1 MSNNTA
7 EKHDFTKGSTAAGI
21 VRLSLP
27 MILAQLVNV
36 LYNIVDRMY
45 LGHMPGDGRL
55 ALTGVGVA
63 FPIITIINAFANLCG
78 SGGAPLCSIERGRG
92 DEKTAEQIM
101 GNSLTLLV
109 FFGVL
114 LTAAGYFLK
123 TPLLYQI
130 GRAHV

>member
-1 MSNNTA
+1 MTGQEA
-7 EKHDFTKGSTAAGI
+7 ERNDFTKGSTAGSI

-78 SGGAPLCSIERGRG
+78 SGGVPLI
-92 DEKTAEQIM
+92 
-101 GNSLTLLV
+101 LLLPHLWNLGIY
-109 FFGVL
+109 GVL
-114 LTAAGYFLK
+114 LAEPVTNVAGGLACYLTMLVVVWRK
-123 TPLLYQI
+123 L
-130 GRAHV
+130 

>member
-92 DEKTAEQIM
+92 NEKRPSRSWAI
-101 GNSLTLLV
+101 L
-109 FFGVL
+109 
-114 LTAAGYFLK
+114 
-123 TPLLYQI
+123 
-130 GRAHV
+130 